1 MVHSL
6 EVPYVVGFDRSGL
19 GLDHPGHVE
28 PGLRL
33 FCLRPRLA
41 DSLFDRANCFDL
53 GLLTGMMF
61 EEKRRGLH
69 CFHLIA
75 DKFPQ

>member
-1 MVHSL
+1 MFLKFLLRFRRSVSVHSL

-19 GLDHPGHVE
+19 GLDHPGHLE
-28 PGLRL
+28 PCLRL

-53 GLLTGMMF
+53 GPHD
-61 EEKRRGLH
+61 R
-69 CFHLIA
+69 
-75 DKFPQ
+75 DDV